1 MELNF
6 DVRKEEGLL
15 VAVCHEP
22 EMATQGRTMEELIQM
37 VRELIQCHFDEG
49 DERRNAKP
57 RLHLHEDTALA
68 YA

>member
-1 MELNF
+1 
-6 DVRKEEGLL
+6 
-15 VAVCHEP
+15 
-22 EMATQGRTMEELIQM
+22 MATQGRTMEELIHM
-37 VRELIQCHFDEG
+37 VRELVHCHFDEG